1 MALVNVRGD
10 RDAGSNNGGVG
21 RTSWRRGRQVGEGC
35 GRRRLFSCRL
45 GETPRGGAARTRVD
59 TRGEVATMCSDGAME
74 HGGAR
79 VQQVQMECNKRATSV
94 CSTPSCHACVA
105 VRSD

>member
-10 RDAGSNNGGVG
+10 RDAGSHEEGGGHLGAVG
-21 RTSWRRGRQVGEGC
+21 GRWGSGV
-35 GRRRLFSCRL
+35 GRRRLLSYRL
-45 GETPRGGAARTRVD
+45 GETPRGGAAGTRVD
-59 TRGEVATMCSDGAME
+59 TRGEVAAMCSDGAME

-79 VQQVQMECNKRATSV
+79 VQHVQMECNKRATSV